1 MPPSLV
7 ASILERAPSVAIE
20 SLARRAEESDDISTI
35 QRVFE
40 NLPDDLIWWLALAAL
55 NCLVFVPPIIFLSYS
70 VNSLWPVLSILEDDA
85 PPTYERI
92 ALQDRDGD
100 KEDEGGEK
108 PEAALLADEAGGGGS
123 GSGSSLLSLEYSPAV
138 TADLRLLNRMLY
150 SIGGWPSLLRGL
162 RPHMFFNLSV
172 AVLTF
177 VMTCIPYL
185 PKVLGIAVA
194 PLAVVQLYTAWVHV
208 AISAPSP
215 KPFFRRFPRFA
226 TAARATALPTATMWL
241 AVGIAQELPLCL
253 LGWLHVKTWDPTGY
267 DVVQVPY
274 FDGFLT
280 DFLKLLALF
289 AAWALPT
296 LLLVIPAHAVL
307 TRVQASLLPAGE
319 RTVVPFDRT
328 FQGQRE
334 PGGEKGERPI
344 GMVQAWRSFSRAS
357 WLRLY
362 VLYAKVFFITLG
374 ASIFMGAAVGI
385 QIIIVWSNIKKGN
398 GNGNN
403 SNSNT
408 TSSSG
413 D

>member
-1 MPPSLV
+1 MTS
-7 ASILERAPSVAIE
+7 
-20 SLARRAEESDDISTI
+20 
-35 QRVFE
+35 
-40 NLPDDLIWWLALAAL
+40 
-55 NCLVFVPPIIFLSYS
+55 
-70 VNSLWPVLSILEDDA
+70 
-85 PPTYERI
+85 
-92 ALQDRDGD
+92 
-100 KEDEGGEK
+100 
-108 PEAALLADEAGGGGS
+108 
-123 GSGSSLLSLEYSPAV
+123 
-138 TADLRLLNRMLY
+138 DLRLLNRMLY

-172 AVLTF
+172 AILTF
-177 VMTCIPYL
+177 VLTCVPFL

-194 PLAVVQLYTAWVHV
+194 PLAVAQLYTAWVHI

-226 TAARATALPTATMWL
+226 TAMRATALPTATMWL
-241 AVGIAQELPLCL
+241 AVGITQELPLCL
-253 LGWLHVKTWDPTGY
+253 FGLMHIKTWDPTGFAIA
-267 DVVQVPY
+267 VPY

-296 LLLVIPAHAVL
+296 LALVIPAHAVL

-319 RTVVPFDRT
+319 RTIIPFDRT

-334 PGGEKGERPI
+334 HGGERGERAI
-344 GMVQAWRSFSRAS
+344 GMVQAWRSFSRSA

-362 VLYAKVFFITLG
+362 VLYAKIFLITLG

-398 GNGNN
+398 GGSNN
-403 SNSNT
+403 SNNSSSSNT
-408 TSSSG
+408 G